1 MLTEERAG
9 LIPDEVPQAARSPL
23 RHLDADEISARAKI
37 ETRNREVHVPP
48 ISAYRWWARR
58 TETING
64 AILDAVVRDADPKT
78 RLLVVDP
85 FAGGGVIPIAA
96 VIRRHRA
103 YAQDLNPWAA
113 RGLAGMFGLGAVTE
127 LVAAADSLGS
137 MAKPT
142 LDRAYRT
149 VYSDGS
155 DAEISHTFRVAAV
168 DCPKCRR
175 RLRLFPHALVSL
187 RIRREH
193 RSDDA
198 FLACPKGHLFAGK
211 EQGLQACPECERPTD
226 PAAEYTPR
234 RVATCPDCG
243 AQTRLDALA
252 RRSSWG
258 WDCVLVERVSDG
270 RRELAYPTRA
280 EIRQADQGWE
290 PSLRLPDIPAGQ
302 ETNVLHRHGF
312 RSWNDIYP
320 PRQRVVIEELLSLAA
335 RACEDEPVVRA
346 LRLAIIGSTEMAGHL
361 SRWDRFYLK
370 SYESMAGH
378 RFNFTTFAAEPNV
391 WGTKKYGRGTVTRR
405 VRSFERAAAWLRSHE
420 AGDLSIDG
428 PHAAT
433 ATVEPMADSTDV
445 RIVEG
450 SSEHLLLPP
459 DSADIA
465 LTDPPYHDDVQYGEL
480 SLPLRAWAELSIG
493 ALDGEA
499 LVNGTTGQN
508 VGEHAYT
515 ELLTR
520 IFKEVRRV
528 LRPGGRLILGYANR
542 DPTAWRALLTSLGD
556 AGFRAAGYT
565 VLHSENETDV
575 AKRHVRACSLDMLM
589 DVVKAGARPIEQ
601 WRPATHPAT
610 AEGDFLRIVGDAFLQ
625 VGSLDPRD
633 LDHLEQKLTGSAF
646 LLGPPIEDRIVVVP
660 LVPDHRPG
668 QVSVRSSRLRTQSHQ
683 PAGR

>member
-1 MLTEERAG
+1 MLTNERAER
-9 LIPDEVPQAARSPL
+9 IPDEVRGAVRSPL

-64 AILDAVVRDADPKT
+64 AILDAVVRDADPET

-85 FAGGGVIPIAA
+85 FVGGGVIPIAA
-96 VIRRHRA
+96 VIRGHRA
-103 YAQDLNPWAA
+103 YAQDLNPWAV
-113 RGLAGMFGLGAVTE
+113 RGLAGMLGLGAVTE
-127 LVAAADSLGS
+127 LAGAADKLGS
-137 MAKPT
+137 MAKPI

-149 VYSDGS
+149 KYSDDT

-187 RIRREH
+187 KIRREH

-211 EQGLQACPECERPTD
+211 EQGIQACPKCERPTD

-234 RVATCPDCG
+234 RVATCPHCG
-243 AQTRLDALA
+243 AQTRLDVLA

-258 WDCVLVERVSDG
+258 WACVLVERVSG
-270 RRELAYPTRA
+270 GQRELAFPTRA
-280 EIRQADQGWE
+280 EVRQADQGWE

-302 ETNVLHRHGF
+302 ETHVLHRHGF
-312 RSWNDIYP
+312 RTWNDIYP

-335 RACEDEPVVRA
+335 NVSEDETIVRT
-346 LRLAIIGSTEMAGHL
+346 LRLAIIGSAEMAGHL

-370 SYESMAGH
+370 SYEAMAGH

-405 VRSFERAAAWLRSHE
+405 VRSFERAAAWLRSHK
-420 AGDLSIDG
+420 AGNLSIEG
-428 PHAAT
+428 PLAAS
-433 ATVEPMADSTDV
+433 AIVETMADAIDV

-450 SSEHLLLPP
+450 SSEHVMLPP
-459 DSADIA
+459 DSADVA

-480 SLPLRAWAELSIG
+480 SLPLRAWAEFSMDS
-493 ALDGEA
+493 LDGEA
-499 LVNGTTGQN
+499 LVNGKTGQN

-520 IFKEVRRV
+520 IFKETCRV
-528 LRPGGRLILGYANR
+528 LRPSGRLILGYANR
-542 DPTAWRALLTSLGD
+542 DPTAWRALLTSLGN

-589 DVVKAGARPIEQ
+589 DVVPAGDQPIEQ

-610 AEGDFLRIVGDAFLQ
+610 AEGDFLRIVGDTFLR
-625 VGSLDPRD
+625 VGGLDPRD
-633 LDHLEQKLTGSAF
+633 LDDLELKLAGSAF
-646 LLGPPIEDRIVVVP
+646 LLGPPIADRDAVVP
-660 LVPDHRPG
+660 PVADHRLSQARSVAPG
-668 QVSVRSSRLRTQSHQ
+668 
-683 PAGR
+683 